1 MPKRN
6 RKKEDGSKKEVKFKG
21 VEKMGE
27 RFRARIFI
35 DGKLQGLGMF
45 DTAKNAVRAYDRAAM
60 QAGRPSSKLNFPD
73 KILRGCQIWEKTT
86 DFTGVYQNGKKFT
99 ARINI
104 HGEIRD
110 LGIFDYARYAAIAFD
125 TAILNL
131 GMNVSRCN
139 YPNGIA
145 EDEEGAWF

>member
-1 MPKRN
+1 MSKRK
-6 RKKEDGSKKEVKFKG
+6 REEDGTKKEVKYKG
-21 VEKMGE
+21 VMKNGKKFTAYI
-27 RFRARIFI
+27 RI
-35 DGKLQGLGMF
+35 DGKRQYLGSF
-45 DTAKNAVRAYDRAAM
+45 ATSKEAAEAYDRAAM

-99 ARINI
+99 AAINI

-110 LGIFDYARYAAIAFD
+110 LGIFDYARYAAIPFD